1 LGITSA
7 IAVLVIGML
16 YVGTILLW
24 IVVEA
29 SPREPIGD
37 PFLAVMEVLTIAS
50 ALALLGLALAIASYA
65 DHDRRVH
72 AVTSLVFA
80 ALAAG
85 LTTAVHFVQ
94 LTAVRQLWRA
104 DAITDYRLI
113 WPSALFA
120 VEYLV
125 WDLLIGLMMICGSFV
140 FRAPGNARQAQVA
153 MVVGGLLCVA
163 GLAGPLSGQMILQNI
178 GVVGYAVVLPIAAV
192 FIARTFGGRA
202 ASP

>member
-1 LGITSA
+1 MTSA
-7 IAVLVIGML
+7 IAILVIGML

-24 IVVEA
+24 IVVA
-29 SPREPIGD
+29 ATPREPIGD

-50 ALALLGLALAIASYA
+50 ALALLGVALAIACYA
-65 DHDRRVH
+65 DHERRVH

-85 LTTAVHFVQ
+85 LTMAVHFVQ
-94 LTAVRQLWRA
+94 LTAVRQLWHA
-104 DAITDYRLI
+104 NAITDYRLI
-113 WPSALFA
+113 WPSALLA

-140 FRAPGNARQAQVA
+140 FKAPGHARRAQVA

-178 GVVGYAVVLPIAAV
+178 GVIGYAVVLPVAAV
-192 FIARTFGGRA
+192 FIARTFGVRV